1 MERKTGWLIAM
12 ALLLALLALGGW
24 WLKGRLLPA
33 AEPADLDP
41 VQAEVAERFMGRI
54 ENADYAGAIAMLA
67 PDVRDKLGE
76 QELRTVWE
84 ALPAQL
90 GGGPRRGPARGERI
104 KGNPVVSFRLEFPN
118 LALDARIAVDAAGA
132 VTGFRLVPA
141 ARRYQPPSPLPPE
154 APLIERELVIRT
166 SRGSPLEATLA
177 IPKGEGPFP
186 GVVLVHGSGPQDRD
200 QTIGPNK
207 PFADLAR
214 GLAAR
219 GVAVLR
225 YDKRTWA
232 HPTEF
237 EGRPFTTEDEVITD
251 AVAALATLREV
262 DGIDPARIVIAGH
275 SLGGMLAPRIARAD
289 GRLAGLVLLAAPS
302 LPLEDKVVMQTRYL
316 AQLEGNISAEA
327 EARVREVEG
336 QRNTIRQLTDEAS
349 APERLML
356 DLPARY
362 WLDLRDYDPVEA
374 AVKTNLPLLVIG
386 GGRDYQVDQNDWAR
400 WEEALRGIS
409 GATLMRYPALNH
421 LLMKGEGPPAPAEY
435 LKAGQVDGNLIED
448 LAAWVSNLQSA
459 ATP

>member
-1 MERKTGWLIAM
+1 MTRRTRWLIVM
-12 ALLLALLALGGW
+12 ALLLSLLALGGW
-24 WLKGRLLPA
+24 WLKGRLLPV
-33 AEPADLDP
+33 AEPAALDP
-41 VQAEVAERFMGRI
+41 AQAEVAERFIGLI
-54 ENADYAGAIAMLA
+54 ESADFAGARALLA
-67 PDVRDKLGE
+67 PGVRDKLGE

-90 GGGPRRGPARGERI
+90 GGEPRRGPARGERI
-104 KGNPVVSFRLEFPN
+104 NGHPVVSYRLEFPR
-118 LALDARIAVDAAGA
+118 LALDARIAVDGAGA

-141 ARRYQPPSPLPPE
+141 ARRYQPPAPLPPE
-154 APLIERELVIRT
+154 APLIERELVVRAGK
-166 SRGSPLEATLA
+166 GSPLEATLA
-177 IPKGEGPFP
+177 VPKGEGPFP

-232 HPTEF
+232 HPKEF

-251 AVAALATLREV
+251 AVAALAALREV
-262 DGIDPARIVIAGH
+262 DGVDPARIVIAGH
-275 SLGGMLAPRIARAD
+275 SLGGMLAPRIANAD

-316 AQLEGNISAEA
+316 AQMEGSISAEA
-327 EARVREVEG
+327 EARIREVEG

-362 WLDLRDYDPVEA
+362 WLDLHGYDPVDA
-374 AVKTNLPLLVIG
+374 AVRTNLPLLVIA

-400 WEEALRGIS
+400 WEEALGGVS
-409 GATLMRYPALNH
+409 GATLMRYPTLNH
-421 LLMKGEGPPAPAEY
+421 LLMNGEGTPGPDEY
-435 LKAGQVDGNLIED
+435 FKTGKVDTHLIED
-448 LAAWVSNLQSA
+448 VAAWVLNLQPA
-459 ATP
+459 AAP